1 MHQDF
6 SCSTLSLAFIYD
18 SFLLPIIL
26 GTQAPWGF
34 YMARGAE
41 RKLADT

>member
-1 MHQDF
+1 MHQD
-6 SCSTLSLAFIYD
+6 SSRSTLSLAFIYD
-18 SFLLPIIL
+18 SFLLPIIP
-26 GTQAPWGF
+26 GTQALRGF